1 MRSIFLGHD
10 QQSGKPVYI
19 RKTAFST
26 HVHLP
31 GATGKG
37 KTTAILAMLH
47 QFLKDTRHP
56 TCHFIVDFL
65 GGLASDL
72 MLWMASKYCPEDAR
86 RRLIYIC
93 PSREDVVMG
102 FNPLLFQSKAHA
114 YYRCAR
120 ATELILRGWESQNI
134 EAMPRLA
141 RWLFNSFH
149 AVQQLGLTISDSVH
163 LVLPRSDHHSAMLEA
178 LPHELQ
184 AEWKELTSSNSGE
197 VLRALDSTRNRLHP
211 FYHFPNLAFTFGSS
225 RNYVDMERFMREKK
239 IVILDLSPQ
248 NRISPQIADT
258 YAGLFFNELLTTARS
273 LPPTE
278 RQETYCWL
286 DEFQRMVSGPDIQYA
301 IPEVRQLKIRLILA
315 HQSFAQLVQGE
326 TDLTSMIF
334 QPQTRL
340 MFGNQGPDA
349 DLLAQELASLTFDA
363 FKVKHEIYTRRQL
376 VTDHRIIDL
385 ASWSNAESY
394 ANQWQ
399 QQYGQGWSQGAQ
411 YVGGLRVSDSRGTSG
426 SHGSGHG
433 ESHGQSSTVG
443 GHQVLHPIYDEFT
456 ELSNRTFYSFAD
468 HLQDWARDVRKLRTG
483 DAFYHS
489 VEDDL
494 LAQIK
499 VQQSRPGPLK
509 FDLETIQRRFP
520 QLLEAK
526 ERLIEDNFANREFF
540 VPPAVIEAD
549 REQRLQEVLNPK
561 ITVQEDASTGTANPF
576 S

>member
-1 MRSIFLGHD
+1 MKKS
-10 QQSGKPVYI
+10 
-19 RKTAFST
+19 AFAT
-26 HVHLP
+26 HLHIP

-65 GGLASDL
+65 GGLSSEL
-72 MLWMASKYCPEDAR
+72 LLWMASRYCPEDAR

-93 PSREDVVMG
+93 PSREDIVMG
-102 FNPLLFQSKAHA
+102 FNPLLFQTKAHA

-141 RWLFNSFH
+141 RWLFNAFH
-149 AVQQLGLTISDSVH
+149 AVQQLGLTISDSAH
-163 LVLPRSDHHSAMLEA
+163 LVLPRSEHHSALLDA
-178 LPHELQ
+178 LPNQLK

-211 FYHFPNLAFTFGSS
+211 FYHFPNLSSAFGSS

-273 LPPTE
+273 LPPEE
-278 RQETYCWL
+278 RQETYAWL

-315 HQSFAQLVQGE
+315 HQSFAQLIEGD
-326 TDLTSMIF
+326 TDLTSIIF

-349 DLLAQELASLTFDA
+349 DVLSEELAKLEFNA
-363 FKVKHEIYTRRQL
+363 LKVKHELYTRRQL

-385 ASWSNAESY
+385 ASWSNTESY
-394 ANQWQ
+394 SNQWQ
-399 QQYGQGWSQGAQ
+399 QQYGRGWSQGDQ
-411 YVGGLRVSDSRGTSG
+411 YVGGVRVSDSRGTVDSQ
-426 SHGSGHG
+426 GSGYG
-433 ESHGQSSTVG
+433 GSEGQTSGFG
-443 GHQVLHPIYDEFT
+443 GHQTMLPEYEEFM
-456 ELSNRTFYSFAD
+456 ELSSRTFYTFED
-468 HLQDWARDVRKLRTG
+468 QKQEWAREVRRLRTG

-489 VEDDL
+489 VEDDVL
-494 LAQIK
+494 TRIQ

-526 ERLIEDNFANREFF
+526 EQLIENNFANRDFF
-540 VPPAVIEAD
+540 VPPAVIEAE
-549 REQRLQEVLNPK
+549 RVQRLQQVLRPK
-561 ITVQEDASTGTANPF
+561 IRVQAEDSTVIVDPF